1 MGSRQ
6 QVRARFQ
13 RRLIVILT
21 RVLVCLSAHQR
32 TTPLEALERLSVVG
46 DGVATDLTAAHETI
60 RGAVVL
66 ATCNRFE
73 AYFDLADGP
82 DEASPVPAMDAV
94 MERLADL
101 SALPFRDVRETV
113 DFAHGNRV
121 AQHLFAVASGL
132 DSVAVGED
140 EIAGQV
146 RRALDA
152 AREAGATTAPLE
164 HLFQRATE
172 TSRAVKNSTRLGESG
187 RSLVRL
193 AVELAG
199 SRIESWDSARVLLV
213 GTGRYA
219 AASLAA
225 LRAVGAVDI
234 RVHSRS
240 GRDRFARREHLTPVT
255 AADFAAEA
263 ALADVIVTCTT
274 TTDSYALDTEHHG
287 AARAGLTTP
296 QLVIDLGMPRNV
308 DPGLRSLP
316 GIDVLDLDTIRVHAP
331 IDEFQA
337 IGQARTIVQ
346 TAAQRHA
353 MARRVHEVAP
363 AVVDMRAHVHSVL
376 EQEIA
381 RTRARGGDADTVAAT
396 EAALRHFS
404 GALLHTLIAQGH
416 GLAAA
421 GSGEAWVDAVRTV
434 FPRTAPSVEA
444 TPAGVAADEPDAAAS
459 APTGSGPA

>member
-1 MGSRQ
+1 MVLPTGRTRVGVNRYTNLDPFPS
-6 QVRARFQ
+6 
-13 RRLIVILT
+13 IHDWT

-46 DGVATDLTAAHETI
+46 DTVATDLTAAHESI

-73 AYFDLADGP
+73 AYFDLADAP
-82 DEASPVPAMDAV
+82 DEASPLPAMDAA

-113 DFAHGNRV
+113 EFAHGNHV

-152 AREAGATTAPLE
+152 ARREGVTTAPLE

-172 TSRAVKNSTRLGESG
+172 TSRAVKNSTKLGESG

-199 SRIESWDSARVLLV
+199 SRVGSWESARVLLV
-213 GTGRYA
+213 GSGRYA

-225 LRAVGAVDI
+225 LRDVGAVDI

-240 GRDRFARREHLTPVT
+240 GRDRFAKREHLTPVST
-255 AADFAAEA
+255 DQFTAEA
-263 ALADVIVTCTT
+263 AHADVIVTCTT
-274 TTDSYALDTEHHG
+274 TTDTYALDLENHG
-287 AARAGLTTP
+287 AARAGISTP
-296 QLVIDLGMPRNV
+296 QLIIDLGMPRNV

-316 GIDVLDLDTIRVHAP
+316 EIELLDLDTIRIHAP
-331 IDEFQA
+331 IDEFA
-337 IGQARTIVQ
+337 TIGEARLIVQ

-363 AVVDMRAHVHSVL
+363 AVVHMRTHVQAVL
-376 EQEIA
+376 DREIE
-381 RTRARGGDADTVAAT
+381 RARSRGAGDET

-404 GALLHTLIAQGH
+404 GALLHGLISQGH
-416 GLAAA
+416 TLAAA
-421 GSGEAWVDAVRTV
+421 GSGTSWTTAVDTV
-434 FPRTAPSVEA
+434 FPTVAGTRTGTTGGTDDGRS
-444 TPAGVAADEPDAAAS
+444 GV
-459 APTGSGPA
+459 GGRG